1 MKPIGKAAAVG
12 WVDSEGSSAAFV
24 FDGKFSAMRN
34 AAGVWVSPAPSV
46 NEGNLLED
54 RYKRVEGDAAAALLK
69 AAQIASRARF
79 NNAA

>member
-1 MKPIGKAAAVG
+1 MSPVGKSAAFG

-34 AAGVWVSPAPSV
+34 AAGVWVSPAPPV

-69 AAQIASRARF
+69 AARNSSRARHDS
-79 NNAA
+79 AA